1 MTHSGDPTLDAMLN
15 GTWINPDTGKP
26 GARLPFKD
34 VRILDTTDGAEADLI
49 APLGLGK
56 RLAVVSDPN
65 TNDAMGAR
73 VARALRAIATVDEVV
88 IDVDEATEAHVE
100 EVKERTRHADGVVAV
115 GSGTLQDL
123 VKHATFLDGRK
134 FATFATAASM
144 NGYTSVTA
152 SITAANGFK
161 QSLKSHASQG
171 IFMDVEV
178 AARAPAFL
186 ARAGLGDCLCRS
198 TAQVDWRLS
207 NALFGT
213 TYFEA
218 PFTIQMDDE
227 RDLLKRAAGVDKGD
241 HAAIRTLYK
250 VLTWVGLGTV
260 FTGTSHHGSMSEH
273 MISHWIDMFAGDDH
287 PGTLHGHQV
296 GYAAVSMSRLQNAI
310 FRSPVPPVLK
320 PTRIDEAWMM
330 RRYGP
335 SNGAYCLAEA
345 RAKAMD
351 DETVAR
357 INAAFEDWDRFREPL
372 LEVMLPTEVLVK
384 ALRDCGGYVTAM
396 SSGLPAP
403 VYAEALLHA
412 RDIRNRFSVL
422 DVADDGGILANFAAR
437 EAGLS
442 RQSLQGEQ
450 A

>member
-1 MTHSGDPTLDAMLN
+1 MSRSGHPVLDDMLA
-15 GTWINPDTGKP
+15 GTWVNPETGKP
-26 GARLPFKD
+26 GARLPFRD
-34 VRILDTTDGAEADLI
+34 IRIMETTDGAEQDLVG
-49 APLGLGK
+49 PLGLGK
-56 RLAVVSDPN
+56 RLAVVADAN
-65 TNDAMGAR
+65 TWDAQGER
-73 VARALRAIATVDEVV
+73 VARALKSLAAIDTVV
-88 IDVDEATEAHVE
+88 IDAEEATEAHVN
-100 EVKERTRHADGVVAV
+100 EVREKTRHADGVVAV

-152 SITAANGFK
+152 SITAPNGFK
-161 QSLKSHASQG
+161 QSLSSHASQG

-186 ARAGLGDCLCRS
+186 ARAGLGDCMCRS

-213 TYFEA
+213 TYYEV
-218 PFTIQMDDE
+218 PFTMQEDDE
-227 RDLLKRAAGVDKGD
+227 ALLFDQASGVDKGD
-241 HAAIRTLYK
+241 HEAIKTLYR

-273 MISHWIDMFAGDDH
+273 MISHWIDMFAGEGH

-296 GYAAVSMSRLQNAI
+296 GYAAVSMSRLQNMI
-310 FRSPVPPVLK
+310 FRADQPPKLSPTV
-320 PTRIDEAWMM
+320 IDENWMM
-330 RRYGP
+330 KRYGS

-351 DETVAR
+351 QATVDR
-357 INAAFEDWDRFREPL
+357 IQAAMADWDRFRAPL
-372 LEVMLPTEVLVK
+372 LEVMLPTSTLEK
-384 ALRDCGGYVTAM
+384 ALGDCGGYVTAI
-396 SSGLPAP
+396 SSGLSPSL
-403 VYAEALLHA
+403 YDEALMHA

-422 DVADDGGILANFAAR
+422 DMADDSGLLRPFAAA

-442 RQSLQGEQ
+442 ANRGSIR
-450 A
+450 

>member
-1 MTHSGDPTLDAMLN
+1 MSRSGHPVLDAMLA

-26 GARLPFKD
+26 GARLPFQD
-34 VRILDTTDGAEADLI
+34 IRIMDKTDGAEADLI
-49 APLGLGK
+49 GPLGLGK
-56 RLAVVSDPN
+56 RLAVVADPR
-65 TNDAMGAR
+65 TWDALGER
-73 VARALRAIATVDEVV
+73 VARALKSIASIDTVV
-88 IDVDEATEAHVE
+88 IDVDEATEVH
-100 EVKERTRHADGVVAV
+100 VKEVQEKTRHADGVVAV

-152 SITAANGFK
+152 SITAPNGFK

-178 AARAPAFL
+178 AASAPAFL
-186 ARAGLGDCLCRS
+186 ARAGLGDCMCRS

-213 TYFEA
+213 TYYEA
-218 PFTIQMDDE
+218 PFIIQEEDE
-227 RDLLKRAAGVDKGD
+227 ALLFAQASGVDKGD
-241 HAAIRTLYK
+241 RKAIKTLYR

-273 MISHWIDMFAGDDH
+273 MISHWIDMFAGDEH

-310 FRSPVPPVLK
+310 FRADGPPMLK
-320 PTRIDEAWMM
+320 PTVIDEDWMM
-330 RRYGP
+330 KRYGP
-335 SNGAYCLAEA
+335 SNGAYCLSEA

-351 DETVAR
+351 QATVDR
-357 INAAFEDWDRFREPL
+357 INAAMQDWDRFRAPL
-372 LEVMLPTEVLVK
+372 LEVMLHTETLEK
-384 ALRDCGGYVTAM
+384 ALTDCGGYVTAM

-403 VYAEALLHA
+403 LYREALMHA

-422 DVADDGGILANFAAR
+422 DIADDAGLLAPFAAS
-437 EAGLS
+437 EAGLTS
-442 RQSLQGEQ
+442 GGSMAR
-450 A
+450 